1 MKSTSLQDERPNTS
15 FEANI
20 VHDKENIPSSNPQN
34 DELDDKIED
43 EIQPTPLSIAPI
55 DGEAKPWR
63 QNMKKM
69 SKSLKDGKI
78 NLAFSKIL
86 ASIPKILVNACLRN
100 FKLI

>member
-1 MKSTSLQDERPNTS
+1 MKSTSLQDERPNNS

-34 DELDDKIED
+34 DELDNKIED
-43 EIQPTPLSIAPI
+43 EIRPTPSTQI
-55 DGEAKPWR
+55 DGQAKPWR

-86 ASIPKILVNACLRN
+86 ASIPKISLV
-100 FKLI
+100 